1 MRKIPAELCV
11 KCKGYKYL
19 CGLPSCPILDRFR
32 NIAITVSKIKSSNKI
47 QGATPPSIVVG
58 ERNYP
63 KVSLVYNV
71 PPSVIGEE
79 AKDYENPENWWGKK
93 SLSDI
98 LSLRTSMISS
108 LLSGIN
114 VNNPEVLYEK
124 EVSITAVAE
133 KPVLSE
139 VYSEN
144 KEIIPKLK
152 FDGILLP
159 RGPSLKAKDIKI
171 DENPKVPKPIEKL
184 ITDDVKAQQ
193 AILELYN
200 NKQSVYTIIN
210 ALSLGLL
217 GKRKNRKIVPTR
229 WAITAVDTTL
239 GNFML
244 NEIKGLDTISETL
257 VYYNS
262 YLGNYFHI
270 ILFPSKYRSIW
281 IEIWHPLS
289 LWANE
294 LVVSDL
300 SEDYWGEYD
309 FLDGGYMA
317 ARMSVIEKL
326 YEMRRQAG
334 IIIIREITS
343 EYYAPV
349 GNWHIRETVKRAF
362 NNSSV
367 KFDKLED
374 AIKYVNSRLRAKINL
389 FEIKSIKSLITQR
402 TIDEF
407 LKK

>member
-1 MRKIPAELCV
+1 LRKIPAELCV

-32 NIAITVSKIKSSNKI
+32 NIAVTVSKIKSSDKI

-79 AKDYENPENWWGKK
+79 AKDYENPEIWWGKK

-244 NEIKGLDTISETL
+244 KEIKGLDTISEIF

-317 ARMSVIEKL
+317 ARMSTIEKL
-326 YEMRRQAG
+326 YEMRKQAG

-362 NNSSV
+362 NNSPV

-374 AIKYVNSRLRAKINL
+374 AIKYVNTRLRAKINL

>member
-32 NIAITVSKIKSSNKI
+32 NIAVTVSKIKSSNKI

-270 ILFPSKYRSIW
+270 ILFPSKYRSVW

-362 NNSSV
+362 NNSPV

>member
-1 MRKIPAELCV
+1 M

>member
-32 NIAITVSKIKSSNKI
+32 NIAITVSKIKSSDKI

-79 AKDYENPENWWGKK
+79 ARDYENPESWWGKK

-114 VNNPEVLYEK
+114 VNNPEILYEK

-159 RGPSLKAKDIKI
+159 RGPSLKVKDIKI

-244 NEIKGLDTISETL
+244 NEIKGLDTISEIL
-257 VYYNS
+257 VYYNA

-270 ILFPSKYRSIW
+270 VLFPSKYRSIW

-300 SEDYWGEYD
+300 SEDYWEEYD

-326 YEMRRQAG
+326 YEIRRQAG

-343 EYYAPV
+343 EYFAPV

-367 KFDKLED
+367 KFNKLED